1 MHKRFIVILTKK
13 DFYDTINMYNI
24 GMEGFNAAAGCFSMN
39 TFLMKNDKVGHGE
52 DAAYVC
58 DGFAVVC
65 DGLGGSGKAT
75 VMYDGEERTEART
88 ASSLCSLAVKDFFN
102 EAVLNDWRTFITE
115 NLSPDDRKEYL
126 EEMTYALRHHILDFM
141 RKECTE
147 HGVDLES
154 IEALPTTLAL
164 AVYAETEEC
173 TEVTAI
179 WAGDSRVYTLSPSG
193 LQQLSLDDTV
203 AEEFDAN
210 EQIGYSTMNG
220 CVTLTCPFKL
230 NFLHHRL
237 EKAPDRLVFCC
248 SDGCFDGLKS
258 IMLFEYILLDKLMEL
273 KDEEEPEAFIESVKS
288 AYVLG
293 EVYGEGLIDD
303 TSLAGRFFGKTDSKQ
318 LKKEYLARY
327 ANLKEV
333 REIVNEWLTQ
343 LLMIYDASPS
353 KEVDKDIFER
363 HGDFAVKTAITAL
376 GNRPENWEEQI
387 LCVAVGALPVF
398 EGFCKRR
405 DELIKRADP
414 EELYADE
421 SISELREEFCDAYLK
436 LMCFSRE
443 NREFALRKSERGLAA
458 QLGFEL
464 NSFAREIEVLD
475 ALNEMR
481 SDMMETLYDVKCF
494 YDIFEDG
501 SGTRRDFLEALT
513 DTVEQM
519 SHAADLS
526 YRILNSD
533 HGMTEEEYEA
543 ARRTLIKKLEDNG
556 IVQEGFAI
564 WYDMG
569 LPPFGDTDN
578 HDRLEQL
585 AGQID
590 LDLSI
595 DRSVKKELTKTLK
608 ELVNK
613 QRDKIAEQFLKNP
626 SIIFSSCLDVVDGIP
641 ELRDWLGQHLRAD
654 KQAEEA
660 YEQVGKIWRFHY
672 KSMYEQYKKAQ
683 TGGRG

>member
-1 MHKRFIVILTKK
+1 
-13 DFYDTINMYNI
+13 
-24 GMEGFNAAAGCFSMN
+24 MN

-52 DAAYVC
+52 DAAFVC
-58 DGFAVVC
+58 DDFAVVC
-65 DGLGGSGKAT
+65 DGLGGSGEAT

-88 ASSLCSLAVKDFFN
+88 ASSLCVLAVQDFFN
-102 EAVLNDWRTFITE
+102 EAVLRDWKSFITE

-126 EEMTYALRHHILDFM
+126 EEMTYALRHHIIDFM
-141 RKECTE
+141 RKDCIE
-147 HGVDLES
+147 HGVDMES
-154 IEALPTTLAL
+154 IQAIPTTLAL
-164 AVYAETEEC
+164 AVYTETEEC

-237 EKAPDRLVFCC
+237 EKAADRLVFCC

-273 KDEEEPEAFIESVKS
+273 KDEDEPEEFIESVKT

-303 TSLAGRFFGKTDSKQ
+303 TSLAGRFFGRTDSKQ

-343 LLMIYDASPS
+343 LLMIYEASPS
-353 KEVDKDIFER
+353 KEADKDIFER
-363 HGDFAVKTAITAL
+363 YGDFAVKTVITAL

-387 LCVAVGALPVF
+387 LCVAVGSLPVF
-398 EGFCKRR
+398 EKFRTRR

-414 EELYADE
+414 DKLFADDTL
-421 SISELREEFCDAYLK
+421 SELRDEFLDAFLK
-436 LMCFSRE
+436 LLCFSRE
-443 NREFALRKSERGLAA
+443 NRDFALRKIERGLAA

-464 NSFAREIEVLD
+464 DGFARQIELIE
-475 ALNEMR
+475 AFNEMR
-481 SDMMETLYDVKCF
+481 DDMMETLYDIKCF
-494 YDIFEDG
+494 YDVFEDG
-501 SGTRRDFLEALT
+501 AGTRRDFLEALS
-513 DTVEQM
+513 DTVGQM
-519 SHAADLS
+519 SHASELS
-526 YRILNSD
+526 YRLLNSEHCLSED
-533 HGMTEEEYEA
+533 EYEFSRSA
-543 ARRTLIKKLEDNG
+543 LSKKLIDNG
-556 IVQEGFAI
+556 IAGEGFAI
-564 WYDMG
+564 WHDMG
-569 LPPFGDTDN
+569 MPPFGDNYN

-585 AGQID
+585 AGQIE
-590 LDLSI
+590 LDLTI
-595 DRSVKKELTKTLK
+595 DRAVKKELTKMLK
-608 ELVNK
+608 ELVDK
-613 QRDKIAEQFLKNP
+613 QRDRIVEQFLK
-626 SIIFSSCLDVVDGIP
+626 STDIIYSSCLDCVDGMT

-683 TGGRG
+683 TGGRS

>member
-1 MHKRFIVILTKK
+1 MPKR
-13 DFYDTINMYNI
+13 
-24 GMEGFNAAAGCFSMN
+24 GAESMN

-58 DGFAVVC
+58 EDFSVVC
-65 DGLGGSGKAT
+65 DGLGGSGEAT
-75 VMYDGEERTEART
+75 VMYDGEERTEAKT
-88 ASSLCSLAVKDFFN
+88 ASSLCCLAVQNFFN
-102 EAVLNDWRTFITE
+102 EAVLNDWKSFMTE

-126 EEMTYALRHHILDFM
+126 EEMTYTLRHHIIDFM
-141 RKECTE
+141 RSECVK
-147 HGVDLES
+147 HGVDPES
-154 IEALPTTLAL
+154 VQALPTTLAL
-164 AVYAETEEC
+164 ALYVDTEEC

-179 WAGDSRVYTLSPSG
+179 WAGDSRVYTVSPSG
-193 LQQLSLDDTV
+193 LQQLSMDDTV

-210 EQIGYSTMNG
+210 EQIGYSTMTG
-220 CVTLTCPFKL
+220 CVSLSCPFKL

-237 EKAPDRLVFCC
+237 EKAPNRLVLCC

-273 KDEEEPEAFIESVKS
+273 NDDQEPEEFIESVKT

-343 LLMIYDASPS
+343 LIMIYEASPS
-353 KEVDKDIFER
+353 KEADRDIFER
-363 HGDFAVKTAITAL
+363 YGDFAVKSSITAL

-387 LCVAVGALPVF
+387 LCVAVGSLPVF
-398 EGFCKRR
+398 ERYCKRR
-405 DELIKRADP
+405 DELVKRADP
-414 EELYADE
+414 EKLFADE
-421 SISELREEFCDAYLK
+421 NMSELREEFCDAFLK
-436 LMCFSRE
+436 LLCFSRE
-443 NREFALRKSERGLAA
+443 NRDFALRKAERGLAA
-458 QLGFEL
+458 QLGYEL
-464 NSFAREIEVLD
+464 DGFAREIELIEQF
-475 ALNEMR
+475 NEMR
-481 SDMMETLYDVKCF
+481 DDMMETLYDIKCF
-494 YDIFEDG
+494 YDVFEDG
-501 SGTRRDFLEALT
+501 SGTRRDFLEALS

-519 SHAADLS
+519 SHGAELS

-533 HGMTEEEYEA
+533 HGMSEEEYEL
-543 ARRTLIKKLEDNG
+543 ARRTLIKKLADNG
-556 IVQEGFAI
+556 IVGEGFAI
-564 WYDMG
+564 WHDMG
-569 LPPFGDTDN
+569 MPPFGDNEN

-585 AGQID
+585 AGKVE

-595 DRSVKKELTKTLK
+595 DRSVKKELTKMLK

-613 QRDKIAEQFLKNP
+613 HRDKIAEQFLKSP
-626 SIIFSSCLDVVDGIP
+626 DIIFSSCLDPVEGIP
-641 ELRDWLGQHLRAD
+641 ELRDWLGLHLRAD

-683 TGGRG
+683 TGGRA